1 MATQY
6 GDYKIL
12 DQVSKGGFGL
22 IYSAKKEGDKNA
34 YILKILNEKYIT
46 VHNIKSLQKE
56 IDILVDLNKE
66 PQSNYIPK
74 LYAFD
79 KENIKGNKDKIDIIN
94 FRPYYVIDFF
104 SKGNLFY
111 YLENQNCDLSEKYAK
126 FLFKKIVKGIQF
138 CHSRNICHLDI
149 KPVNIVFDKN
159 FNPIIIDFGLSDR
172 IKNEKGQE
180 IIYIGN
186 KGTLQYKCPEMWAK
200 SIYKGVESDIFSL
213 GAVLFNLLT
222 GRVGFNTSQKSDEL
236 YKLINNNKG
245 DDNESYWNAI
255 KTGINK
261 EFSKEFKEL
270 YLKMVAF
277 KPSERPSIEDIL
289 NSEWLKEINNLKQ
302 EEENNLENEVRN
314 YLENIYNEIKKENKE
329 IKVAVKLQENDYKT
343 RGGDN
348 ETKFFYHNVKLKK
361 ISDKRININ
370 HYLILNGDF
379 SKVDFMNS
387 LANELK
393 EKFNFEKSEE
403 SLKLTIHFE
412 KEQKN
417 EENEEEIDDCII
429 ALELFEYQNGKY
441 LLDFMRI
448 QGGIPEY
455 YRGFKKI
462 KEIILKKLI

>member
-34 YILKILNEKYIT
+34 YILKILNEESIN
-46 VHNIKSLQKE
+46 VNNIKSLQKE

-222 GRVGFNTSQKSDEL
+222 GRVGFNTSQSSFH
-236 YKLINNNKG
+236 YKYK
-245 DDNESYWNAI
+245 YPW
-255 KTGINK
+255 
-261 EFSKEFKEL
+261 
-270 YLKMVAF
+270 
-277 KPSERPSIEDIL
+277 
-289 NSEWLKEINNLKQ
+289 
-302 EEENNLENEVRN
+302 VRTH
-314 YLENIYNEIKKENKE
+314 LPIYHLPI
-329 IKVAVKLQENDYKT
+329 
-343 RGGDN
+343 
-348 ETKFFYHNVKLKK
+348 YHLPFCG
-361 ISDKRININ
+361 R
-370 HYLILNGDF
+370 
-379 SKVDFMNS
+379 
-387 LANELK
+387 
-393 EKFNFEKSEE
+393 
-403 SLKLTIHFE
+403 
-412 KEQKN
+412 
-417 EENEEEIDDCII
+417 
-429 ALELFEYQNGKY
+429 
-441 LLDFMRI
+441 
-448 QGGIPEY
+448 
-455 YRGFKKI
+455 
-462 KEIILKKLI
+462 

>member
-34 YILKILNEKYIT
+34 YILKILNEESIN
-46 VHNIKSLQKE
+46 VNNIKSLQKE

-66 PQSNYIPK
+66 PQINDIPK

-222 GRVGFNTSQKSDEL
+222 GRFGFKTSQESDG
-236 YKLINNNKG
+236 YYNLIINNKG
-245 DDNESYWNAI
+245 DEDDSYWNII
-255 KTGINK
+255 KTQINK

-289 NSEWLKEINNLKQ
+289 NSEWLKEINNLNQ

-314 YLENIYNEIKKENKE
+314 YLENIYDKIKNENEE
-329 IKVAVKLQENDYKT
+329 IKVAVKLQKDDYKT

-393 EKFNFEKSEE
+393 KKYNFEISKE
-403 SLKLTIHFE
+403 SLKLTINFE

-417 EENEEEIDDCII
+417 EDNEEEIDDCII